1 MYLTVNF
8 ISNKLLSL
16 CLNYSLNTL
25 FSPIVN
31 YYYTILLDVR
41 TLVDNDDA
49 LHDGILEALEEY
61 NTEQHIT
68 VKPPG
73 FDYEV
78 NVYFLLYSCCYYYKT

>member
-1 MYLTVNF
+1 
-8 ISNKLLSL
+8 
-16 CLNYSLNTL
+16 
-25 FSPIVN
+25 
-31 YYYTILLDVR
+31 VR

-68 VKPPG
+68 VKPSG

-78 NVYFLLYSCCYYYKT
+78 NVYFLPYSCCYYCKA